1 MIIAGI
7 PIATVASAIA
17 RASIMSIP
25 LVSASSSTIR
35 RELEKPS
42 SQWLS
47 TAPLLQAYFARK
59 GFGFAVCGNNRA
71 SVSRFVA
78 GIGQTAGSTA
88 RRIPAAGRAPR
99 HSRSR
104 AATPSAMSN
113 RTARTS
119 GTQEVKS
126 LMIVWNDWVSHFSLS
141 D

>member
-35 RELEKPS
+35 REVEKPS

-71 SVSRFVA
+71 SVSRFGGGNRA
-78 GIGQTAGSTA
+78 N
-88 RRIPAAGRAPR
+88 GRFD
-99 HSRSR
+99 R
-104 AATPSAMSN
+104 AAHPGRWPSAK
-113 RTARTS
+113 T
-119 GTQEVKS
+119 
-126 LMIVWNDWVSHFSLS
+126 
-141 D
+141 

>member
-42 SQWLS
+42 SQCMS
-47 TAPLLQAYFARK
+47 TARLLQAYFARK

-78 GIGQTAGSTA
+78 GIG
-88 RRIPAAGRAPR
+88 
-99 HSRSR
+99 HSRFR
-104 AATPSAMSN
+104 Y
-113 RTARTS
+113 ARLELK
-119 GTQEVKS
+119 GQIGVG
-126 LMIVWNDWVSHFSLS
+126 VVNWD
-141 D
+141 